1 MAETAASKNSKVAA
15 SQAPIGASIYEIAH
29 LTIVPRRNYGRV
41 ITAAIVLV
49 LLAALIRAFAKGDIE
64 WEYVGRFLTAPAIM
78 AGVYSTIIMA
88 FSAMCLGIVLGVVFA
103 VMRVSANPVLKSV
116 ATFYVWLFR
125 GAPALLQLL
134 IWFNLALVF
143 PTIGIPGLFEFRTV
157 DVMTPFVAA
166 LLGLGI
172 QQGAYTSE
180 VVRGGL
186 LAVDRGQYE
195 AAQAIGMTRSQML
208 RRIVMPQAM
217 RVILPPIGNELISMV
232 KLTSLASVIQYSEV
246 LHRAQTI
253 YYANSRV
260 LELLL
265 VASVWYLVV
274 VSILSMGQMYLER
287 HFGRGSGGGE
297 RR

>member
-1 MAETAASKNSKVAA
+1 MADTAISQNTGVPASKLSPGNTL
-15 SQAPIGASIYEIAH
+15 YEIAH
-29 LTIVPRRNYGRV
+29 LTIVPRRHYGRIISAV
-41 ITAAIVLV
+41 IVIG
-49 LLAALIRAFAKGDIE
+49 LLLALIRAFANGDIE
-64 WEYVGRFLTAPAIM
+64 WEYVGRFLTAPAIL
-78 AGVYSTIIMA
+78 AGVGATIVMSIG
-88 FSAMCLGIVLGVVFA
+88 AMTLGIVLGVLFA
-103 VMRVSANPVLKSV
+103 IMRVSSNPVLSSV
-116 ATFYVWLFR
+116 AMGYVWLFR

-195 AAQAIGMTRSQML
+195 AAQAIGMTRAQML

-274 VSILSMGQMYLER
+274 VSILSVGQYYLER
-287 HFGRGSGGGE
+287 HFGRGSGHE
-297 RR
+297 NKR